1 MSELLTSDVLGYVR
15 HYYGVPAQIGRRVTV
30 GGRPGI
36 ITADR
41 GAYIGVTFDD
51 DKPTAVLPCHPTSQ
65 VVYGEMAT
73 PRPLTRSQR
82 RYQEYLD
89 VADEFESF
97 AHYLRYKS
105 KRIYRSES
113 F

>member
-1 MSELLTSDVLGYVR
+1 MSEAHRTEKPLAYVR
-15 HYYGVPAQIGRRVTV
+15 RYYGVPAEIGRKVTV

-65 VVYGEMAT
+65 VVYGEMGT
-73 PRPLTRSQR
+73 PRPLTRAQKR
-82 RYQEYLD
+82 YLD
-89 VADEFESF
+89 YLDAADLYGSF
-97 AHYLRYKS
+97 ADYLRA
-105 KRIYRSES
+105 RT
-113 F
+113 

>member
-1 MSELLTSDVLGYVR
+1 MTEQRTEKPLAYVR
-15 HYYGVPAQIGRRVTV
+15 RYYGVPAEIGRRVTV

-51 DKPTAVLPCHPTSQ
+51 AKPATVSPCHPTSQ
-65 VVYGEMAT
+65 VVYGDMGT

-82 RYQEYLD
+82 RYLDYLEVSD
-89 VADEFESF
+89 CFESF
-97 AHYLRYKS
+97 RDYLH
-105 KRIYRSES
+105 YRSARAPT
-113 F
+113 